1 MRISLKGISTGQ
13 TFLNKIKILQRFA
26 IIKGKPLSL
35 ITFLGSALNQ
45 VSESKIRI
53 AAPGAEGKFIK
64 SGNGIQSNI
73 ENPKELFTE
82 NDPTYRR
89 DSQWSDEPDV
99 LFEET
104 RDNSENKEREIS
116 ITLGGVPRMEAYTQD
131 GDSVTYFRPIQS
143 FKSIREILNELCSN
157 VPKRYILE
165 YSDGRQETRRASEL
179 LTSDESVLPIKRTI
193 SYSWSSSEYIDPT
206 DDQLKTKIFF
216 NYKDPEASIRAQPYF
231 RVYEYGNSPRSI
243 VLNCSVSSSIDFA
256 SLNMALKSP
265 DGILTSSVNQDSEG
279 TGTTGSFVISN
290 EVDTLTDWGQNPIFV
305 TNVVDQD
312 SGNEN
317 IRNTSLSVLSE
328 IVGNVNN
335 QPFKGTITLL
345 GDPFYFFD
353 DKIRPYEY
361 SIFLDIKRP
370 IVVSSTSS
378 NGETEETKVELF
390 RSYLSGFYT
399 ITKITH
405 TFGVEGFYTNLEI
418 AKFPTAETVPTASQ
432 IQQRT

>member
-1 MRISLKGISTGQ
+1 
-13 TFLNKIKILQRFA
+13 
-26 IIKGKPLSL
+26 
-35 ITFLGSALNQ
+35 
-45 VSESKIRI
+45 
-53 AAPGAEGKFIK
+53 
-64 SGNGIQSNI
+64 
-73 ENPKELFTE
+73 
-82 NDPTYRR
+82 
-89 DSQWSDEPDV
+89 
-99 LFEET
+99 
-104 RDNSENKEREIS
+104 
-116 ITLGGVPRMEAYTQD
+116 
-131 GDSVTYFRPIQS
+131 
-143 FKSIREILNELCSN
+143 
-157 VPKRYILE
+157 
-165 YSDGRQETRRASEL
+165 
-179 LTSDESVLPIKRTI
+179 
-193 SYSWSSSEYIDPT
+193 
-206 DDQLKTKIFF
+206 LKTKIFF
-216 NYKDPEASIRAQPYF
+216 NYKDQEASIRAQPYF